1 MLLFSKWP
9 DFFCSVEEWLNRVDG
24 VWTVSISAAS
34 LDAQRFLIHT
44 FCKEKLKHVHF
55 SFTQNHL
62 FWEKKMRQ
70 RDFVWLKE
78 RKKRRI
84 FNVSERILV
93 YLANFSDPKVQ
104 QKQVRPDTSRY
115 VPNWCKNRPNALVY
129 TTYLLWFGRWF
140 LRLIIIFCFAWVLQV
155 GDLISAKKKR
165 ELLHTDAKEKA
176 VDKNKTSRRPRCFF
190 PQTFVLAYF
199 FPKWAYGIRLK

>member
-1 MLLFSKWP
+1 MS
-9 DFFCSVEEWLNRVDG
+9 
-24 VWTVSISAAS
+24 
-34 LDAQRFLIHT
+34 
-44 FCKEKLKHVHF
+44 
-55 SFTQNHL
+55 
-62 FWEKKMRQ
+62 Q

-155 GDLISAKKKR
+155 DDLISAKKTRVAAHRCERKGCWQKQNVPKTAVFFSTDLRSGIFFPSGHTAYVSNKNRKHQNCWEKNNGPLQIAFTPTVCLPIPKR
-165 ELLHTDAKEKA
+165 SIYPSTDVYA
-176 VDKNKTSRRPRCFF
+176 VDK
-190 PQTFVLAYF
+190 
-199 FPKWAYGIRLK
+199 W

>member
-1 MLLFSKWP
+1 M
-9 DFFCSVEEWLNRVDG
+9 
-24 VWTVSISAAS
+24 
-34 LDAQRFLIHT
+34 
-44 FCKEKLKHVHF
+44 
-55 SFTQNHL
+55 
-62 FWEKKMRQ
+62 
-70 RDFVWLKE
+70 
-78 RKKRRI
+78 
-84 FNVSERILV
+84 

-155 GDLISAKKKR
+155 DDLTSAKKR

-190 PQTFVLAYF
+190 PQAFVLAYF
-199 FPKWAYGIRLK
+199 SKWAYGIRLKHKSQTPKLLRKKQQPSSNSLYTHGLSSHTKTLNLPINRSISRRHMVKLLWSVVYWYFEGYSGIQSSSYWSKSLS